1 MKNTRRHA
9 IAKNKR
15 KKTRKMTIGGNGE
28 LADPIIRT
36 LFSRERNIF
45 FFLEFVNLRMNSDKQ
60 IETDAAIGIKEMLS
74 VLSIIIECV
83 NSRMTQVQEE
93 ELTWRVVNGGGRRR
107 RRNQKGGVDYETLSD
122 PGWKYEP
129 TPSSQ
134 VETAEYSNKE
144 AIQFGLSAD
153 DTATDYWNYVHPSV
167 VEQYDTATQQYN
179 KGVEEEGDEDIE
191 FHDAVQLPEHDDET
205 EKRVVVN
212 TENVAENKVIKRVP
226 PFLLEKMSL
235 IFGQIKSAFKEVRGA
250 MEEIQGLSDDDES
263 AQQVE
268 KEKEKEKLELPEAQA
283 VMMMPQV
290 LTDIQV
296 AVPVEAEAEAQ
307 VETDLDV
314 YIFIVQLTN
323 IYISKKIEKV
333 NDVETKKQESILGT
347 FGKYAY
353 LILDKL
359 KTISGSIDAK
369 ETTSFSTKVSPP
381 MSTEVGELVSQE
393 DKDNFNA
400 FSLLEK
406 EVSALTSQ
414 YQSLVQSKL
423 EEIEDRSI
431 LARISNKFC
440 EKFHDDL
447 KEYIRSNESEYRD
460 FIDKL
465 FLQRNSDENSTLVKI
480 REYNYLISE
489 NVIAMLLNKDMTE
502 TILKEL
508 GIVLDA
514 GSLFTL
520 YSMFNGIASEGLINM
535 VSNASQAST
544 LSVLSGQLLKDP
556 KELAK
561 VLLSFTGREAKS
573 TILKPGEVDVPVAAA
588 DFAVASNP
596 LNLAS
601 RWFAKSFRNVL
612 NSSAG
617 LLYRNTESINKMI
630 EKYEDSEQVINLA
643 ADVSNI
649 ISDITYMLVNSKY
662 KADDDIWK
670 LLVSEKTLY
679 KEDIAIQDKL
689 NETYVSIFL
698 DYKKLIV
705 DLNTSI
711 CRVRCKETMVP
722 EKFLEDA
729 SQNPDYVNYLDVTED
744 EIVMM
749 LKYVSDKFPMIK
761 DTVILLEKV
770 TSRVIEESEKK
781 FNMCEFIKKA
791 VTKRLLEEP
800 QQQEPTA
807 PPVPEEETK
816 KAFVS
821 TSDIIK
827 SESGYKMPTPLRRN
841 YNSTYGR
848 IGSKFG
854 GSQVI
859 VPRDKESVILEYIC
873 IIINCDFKE
882 KYGVDTDSITDRANI
897 VIERK
902 TALENLR
909 GLQTDTTNAD
919 EINGN
924 KVLEDIMSNG
934 YDVFLE
940 EIDKEYE
947 TRSMKQTASSLQLL
961 NNNNF
966 LRVVLNSVADM
977 RIKLCYE
984 LLYAYYQTEDFRTFT
999 HSEQNKYAHE
1009 EILKGLQGFFVPI
1022 KSTVT
1027 SWGWKGLCYFAKGY
1041 HYGKEKIAE
1050 VVGPLARSSGVD
1062 EKIDSAI
1069 AFSNKV
1075 ISDSFSPVSSRLD
1088 KGGKRTRKNKK
1099 YRKKSKVRR
1108 RK

>member
-1 MKNTRRHA
+1 MYRDTYNMKKTRRHA
-9 IAKNKR
+9 IAKNK
-15 KKTRKMTIGGNGE
+15 KKRTRKVTFGGNGE
-28 LADPIIRT
+28 LADPIVRT

-60 IETDAAIGIKEMLS
+60 SETDAAIGIKEMLS

-107 RRNQKGGVDYETLSD
+107 RNQKGGD
-122 PGWKYEP
+122 PGW
-129 TPSSQ
+129 TTQ

-144 AIQFGLSAD
+144 AIQLGLSAD

-167 VEQYDTATQQYN
+167 MEQYDTAAKQYN
-179 KGVEEEGDEDIE
+179 IAVEEEEDEDIE
-191 FHDAVQLPEHDDET
+191 FHDAVQLPEHDET
-205 EKRVVVN
+205 RL
-212 TENVAENKVIKRVP
+212 AENKVIERVP

-235 IFGQIKSAFKEVRGA
+235 IFGQIKSAFNEVHGA
-250 MEEIQGLSDDDES
+250 MEEIQGLSDDDEP

-268 KEKEKEKLELPEAQA
+268 KEKEKEKEKQELPEAQA

-296 AVPVEAEAEAQ
+296 AVPVEAEAEAEAEAQ

-333 NDVETKKQESILGT
+333 SAVETKKQESILGT

-359 KTISGSIDAK
+359 KTISGSIDVK

-381 MSTEVGELVSQE
+381 MNKEVGELVSQE

-447 KEYIRSNESEYRD
+447 KEYIRSNEREYRD

-561 VLLSFTGREAKS
+561 LLLSFTGREAKS

-588 DFAVASNP
+588 DFALASNP
-596 LNLAS
+596 INLAS

-729 SQNPDYVNYLDVTED
+729 SQNLDYVNYLDVTED

-800 QQQEPTA
+800 QQKEPTA
-807 PPVPEEETK
+807 PPMPEEETK

-821 TSDIIK
+821 TSDIIQ
-827 SESGYKMPTPLRRN
+827 SESGYKMPTPSRRN

-897 VIERK
+897 AIERK
-902 TALENLR
+902 TALENLS
-909 GLQTDTTNAD
+909 GLHTDTTNAD

-940 EIDKEYE
+940 EIDKEYK
-947 TRSMKQTASSLQLL
+947 THSMKQTASSLQLL

-999 HSEQNKYAHE
+999 HTEQNKYVHE

-1041 HYGKEKIAE
+1041 HYGKEKIAN

-1075 ISDSFSPVSSRLD
+1075 ISDSFSPVSSRL
-1088 KGGKRTRKNKK
+1088 GGKRTRKNKK